1 MIDHE
6 RPVALYSV
14 YWVVLKILFTGHLPF
29 RLWHEE
35 PAAYSMTHVIIK
47 GDLFGNRQYVET
59 FLQPFFFFFQLGH
72 IFPSISSEL
81 PGCKVTIMGN
91 MCTVLANCVPDAFP
105 VLSIYINDL
114 SP

>member
-59 FLQPFFFFFQLGH
+59 FLQPFFFFSAGPYF
-72 IFPSISSEL
+72 
-81 PGCKVTIMGN
+81 
-91 MCTVLANCVPDAFP
+91 
-105 VLSIYINDL
+105 SIYQLRTPRLQGHNNGKHVH
-114 SP
+114 SAC